1 MSDSNQKPG
10 PPPDDFSET
19 VPNIKV
25 PGGSGASGGG
35 DDWSKTNY
43 NYPKQPTADEWGKTV
58 ANIKPIDIDNDDFG
72 KTMHPG
78 SRKAPEVDWGA
89 TQANIR
95 VPDTDFGGGRG
106 DEGYGKT
113 TPYFQLPDDLRQKY
127 EQVPPTPGEVAAEE
141 QAVAKAQGGIPG
153 WVWAAAG
160 MLAMFMFAVVV
171 LVGVLLWNYAG
182 SNYDAVV
189 RNPPIGAD
197 IFVDGV
203 LWGVEQPDGSRL
215 LQNLRPG
222 GDRTIT
228 IVHPAFECEP
238 GTVNSSKRE
247 VVARCRQAAVKPGE
261 DCSRIGLGEEDKAE
275 RCYNAAL
282 DGLPDP
288 FTAEQLKNALNILII
303 NFESGKF
310 DIPAKRME
318 ALKKGAGFIQKLPPS
333 VVLEVG
339 GHTDNVGSDAS
350 NQTLSDNRAK
360 AVKDALVTFGVRPE
374 ALQTKGY
381 GPTRPKTTNDT
392 DLGKFY
398 NRRIEYSVVRQ

>member
-1 MSDSNQKPG
+1 M
-10 PPPDDFSET
+10 
-19 VPNIKV
+19 PNIKV

-171 LVGVLLWNYAG
+171 LAGVLLWNYAG

-189 RNPPIGAD
+189 RNPPIG
-197 IFVDGV
+197 
-203 LWGVEQPDGSRL
+203 
-215 LQNLRPG
+215 
-222 GDRTIT
+222 
-228 IVHPAFECEP
+228 
-238 GTVNSSKRE
+238 
-247 VVARCRQAAVKPGE
+247 
-261 DCSRIGLGEEDKAE
+261 
-275 RCYNAAL
+275 
-282 DGLPDP
+282 
-288 FTAEQLKNALNILII
+288 
-303 NFESGKF
+303 
-310 DIPAKRME
+310 
-318 ALKKGAGFIQKLPPS
+318 
-333 VVLEVG
+333 
-339 GHTDNVGSDAS
+339 
-350 NQTLSDNRAK
+350 
-360 AVKDALVTFGVRPE
+360 
-374 ALQTKGY
+374 
-381 GPTRPKTTNDT
+381 
-392 DLGKFY
+392 
-398 NRRIEYSVVRQ
+398 